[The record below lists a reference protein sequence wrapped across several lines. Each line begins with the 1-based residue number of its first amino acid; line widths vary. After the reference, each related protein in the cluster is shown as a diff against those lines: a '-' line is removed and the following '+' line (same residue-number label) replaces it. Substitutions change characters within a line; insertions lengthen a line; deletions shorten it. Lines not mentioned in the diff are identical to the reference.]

1 MFLVPDDLTAFADID
16 PAKAALMI
24 EDAEAMAALAA
35 PCLSTPEFQS
45 DEARVAAVR
54 AILRGA
60 LIRWHEAGSGVVTQQ
75 SAGPFAQTLDTRQQR
90 RGMFWPSEIAQL
102 RDICSALSGASS
114 GKAYTVD
121 TMPQRSVVHADD
133 CNVVFGAHWCSC
145 EARINRYE
153 SPLYCHDGILR
164 TPAQP

>member
-16 PAKAALMI
+16 PAKAATMI
-24 EDAEAMAALAA
+24 ADAQAMATLAA

-45 DEARVAAVR
+45 DETRVAAVK

-60 LIRWHEAGSGVVTQQ
+60 LIRWHEAGSGVVAQQ

-102 RDICSALSGASS
+102 RDICSAFSGGS
-114 GKAYTVD
+114 G
-121 TMPQRSVVHADD
+121 
-133 CNVVFGAHWCSC
+133 GAFMIDMTGAPA
-145 EARINRYE
+145 ETNPLAGAVINTAE
-153 SPLYCHDGILR
+153 GGP
-164 TPAQP
+164 TPMGSWSDEQVPFTGLLP

>member
-1 MFLVPDDLTAFADID
+1 MFLAPDDLTAFADID

-35 PCLSTPEFQS
+35 PCLSSSEFQL

-60 LIRWHEAGSGVVTQQ
+60 LIRWHDAGSGAVTQQ
-75 SAGPFAQTLDTRQQR
+75 SAGPFSQSLDTRQQR

-102 RDICSALSGASS
+102 RDICAGFSGEDS
-114 GKAYTVD
+114 GKAFEIDTTPPTVGAPRVEQFGLPYGPSPVSGRIYYSSDLGIVD
-121 TMPQRSVVHADD
+121 TLP
-133 CNVVFGAHWCSC
+133 
-145 EARINRYE
+145 
-153 SPLYCHDGILR
+153 
-164 TPAQP
+164 